1 MGHEQITQAETWTF
15 YIPAKIPH
23 AVPGVIEL
31 GRVLAEAKTA
41 LAPAEYDRLFNE
53 RLVPFGRSSA
63 NQLIAIASHAVL
75 ANPTHAAV
83 LPTAWTILGVLAG
96 IPAELLDPAVR
107 EGRLSPTSSRSD
119 AKTLYRALMP
129 SRKAALAATASAD
142 HPVYLRADTPARR
155 DARLDRMRELA
166 AEGARSDQ
174 IAAAVNLHPATC
186 RALMRKHGIDCV
198 ADRVTGRS
206 RRLNADRILED
217 LVRSAHGIAEDIKL
231 IAFEQLTHAAVP
243 EHVASLKTS
252 LKAIGQLVTRLDAKE
267 RYAAKT
273 KLALAEE
280 PRKSRGGAH

>member
-1 MGHEQITQAETWTF
+1 VLVGHEQITQAETWTF

-41 LAPAEYDRLFNE
+41 LAPAEFDRLFNE

-107 EGRLSPTSSRSD
+107 EGRVTPTSSRGD

-129 SRKAALAATASAD
+129 SRKAALAVDQPT
-142 HPVYLRADTPARR
+142 YLRADTPARR
-155 DARLDRMRELA
+155 DARLNRMRELA

-231 IAFEQLTHAAVP
+231 IAFEQLTPAAVP

-273 KLALAEE
+273 KLAHAEE
-280 PRKSRGGAH
+280 PRKNRGGAH